1 MQGLISKTENR
12 RKTVKERYLGEEHS
26 LSPEILTPKC
36 PFYTTTPEDY
46 SFQDSVSIKGRLKLE
61 LKSFR
66 ESPQKDY
73 SARLQS
79 ILNNVSPRETPNS
92 TFHMSPRSKDSN
104 SQFSE
109 RETICASPKNIV
121 LQPICT
127 LVNRVSRAGFKTRGI
142 SLYAGRKFHASSIII
157 KANFQNTKGKYLFS
171 MVEGNG
177 PFGSKC
183 SKLVKNIYPGVL
195 ELNLKLDSRPE
206 KIYSALNSI
215 DDKLLELLKKNDQ
228 DVHFSGCSILSIL
241 VHGESV
247 YVSNLGNC
255 QAVLAK
261 YNKEQWEAQAL
272 SNPHDLTNISE
283 RSRITELGG
292 RLLTEN
298 LNENSNLLIDK
309 FLIGQNKGLSFETT
323 RAIGN
328 VTGKIVGISS
338 KPEIFKFE
346 IKNEEKFVIIANS
359 NFWRVISHDYAVQLA
374 TEGWIQKK
382 TDVCCE
388 KLINEAESRLNLIG
402 DTRNEVSVIIF
413 FINS

>member
-195 ELNLKLDSRPE
+195 ELN
-206 KIYSALNSI
+206 
-215 DDKLLELLKKNDQ
+215 
-228 DVHFSGCSILSIL
+228 
-241 VHGESV
+241 
-247 YVSNLGNC
+247 
-255 QAVLAK
+255 
-261 YNKEQWEAQAL
+261 
-272 SNPHDLTNISE
+272 
-283 RSRITELGG
+283 
-292 RLLTEN
+292 
-298 LNENSNLLIDK
+298 
-309 FLIGQNKGLSFETT
+309 
-323 RAIGN
+323 
-328 VTGKIVGISS
+328 
-338 KPEIFKFE
+338 
-346 IKNEEKFVIIANS
+346 
-359 NFWRVISHDYAVQLA
+359 
-374 TEGWIQKK
+374 
-382 TDVCCE
+382 
-388 KLINEAESRLNLIG
+388 
-402 DTRNEVSVIIF
+402 
-413 FINS
+413 